1 MEVDDMTPILGDD
14 KSEPVHDQVISQEY
28 LDAVIRQVKF
38 ETEQQW
44 KRTLADNEEKQRQLQ
59 LQVDILTSERDFLKE
74 NQAATKTVL
83 DNFLQEYE
91 AMQSHDK
98 SIDELTVEL
107 QMERSARARLQEEC
121 FHLTEKKLAF
131 AHQINTLQQQI
142 VKYQQTETVLAQT
155 VSHFQHQRDS
165 RDIERIQ
172 ELDRLKGEMDEA
184 SRAEVERAKEGHQ
197 QAAFSLELAQSE
209 SQARTF
215 KCSLFKNLHREL
227 EELRRRVDGHE
238 TQELVLRNL
247 IQQLET
253 DKAVLQ
259 SKSEQLQKT
268 EAALRFKLNAA
279 QHHARELQAK
289 GGDANAL
296 NRQIAVLEKDN
307 ATLAQEN
314 AKLREKNTE
323 LNNIAVELVAQL
335 ESAQRPK
342 ADA

>member
-131 AHQINTLQQQI
+131 AHQINMLQQQI

-209 SQARTF
+209 SQ
-215 KCSLFKNLHREL
+215 SLKFQNERLEKEL

>member
-44 KRTLADNEEKQRQLQ
+44 KRTLADNEEKQRRLQ

-131 AHQINTLQQQI
+131 AHQINMLQQQI

-209 SQARTF
+209 SQ
-215 KCSLFKNLHREL
+215 SLKFQNERLEKEL

>member
-209 SQARTF
+209 SQ
-215 KCSLFKNLHREL
+215 SLKFQNERLEKEL

>member
-14 KSEPVHDQVISQEY
+14 KSEPVHDQVLSQEY

-131 AHQINTLQQQI
+131 AHQINMLQQQI
-142 VKYQQTETVLAQT
+142 VKYQQTETVLGQT

-209 SQARTF
+209 SQ
-215 KCSLFKNLHREL
+215 SLKFQNERLEKEL

-238 TQELVLRNL
+238 TQELVLRNF

-314 AKLREKNTE
+314 AKLREKNTK

-342 ADA
+342 ADE

>member
-184 SRAEVERAKEGHQ
+184 SRAESLKFQNER
-197 QAAFSLELAQSE
+197 LE
-209 SQARTF
+209 
-215 KCSLFKNLHREL
+215 KEL